1 MNDDKYTT
9 RLDKIDRNLNE
20 IKILISKLLQ
30 ILDKDSDKE

>member
-30 ILDKDSDKE
+30 ILDKENI